1 MDDRRHK
8 RRGVTLLELLVVV
21 FFIGVLAA
29 VAIGRL
35 GKTALGDFGAEGD
48 ARRLSLDLAQ
58 ARRAAI
64 ATGDNHY
71 VLFDID
77 AGNAVGCQL
86 YRKAAGGDV
95 AVDEYRGFPS
105 QAVVTVSHGQAE
117 FNFEGQ
123 ALAAYQITLA
133 GPNRTWQ
140 ADVVPVTGA
149 VRISEL

>member
-58 ARRAAI
+58 ARR
-64 ATGDNHY
+64 
-71 VLFDID
+71 
-77 AGNAVGCQL
+77 
-86 YRKAAGGDV
+86 AAGGDV